1 MPSDAPLPSRYEIR
15 PLGPEHVEWAKAIV
29 THSNAFG
36 SPVWS
41 VLWPDEMTDRNYK
54 VFGALDHM
62 VEHQIASGYSLGLF
76 DTEYQYKRSESAA
89 TGGKLWWDTEDLSAD
104 GDKLMEQMDFP
115 LLSVALA
122 YDGFF
127 PFDMSRIAPVALVLG
142 GFAESLHAL
151 EVLDKRDPASWKP
164 TGPRQV
170 LMRNATATK
179 LDEGGKGL
187 MRHLAHRIMRQA
199 AENGFRGMQIEGYHD
214 SVTAVWSNPPA
225 PFKGEIVS
233 RINAW
238 TWGVEN
244 EKGEMV
250 HMLRPSKQDCS
261 KIYVTLKA

>member
-1 MPSDAPLPSRYEIR
+1 MPSDAP
-15 PLGPEHVEWAKAIV
+15 HAEWAKAIV

-41 VLWPDEMTDRNYK
+41 VLWPDEMTDRTYT
-54 VFGALDHM
+54 VFAAMDHL
-62 VEHQIASGYSLGLF
+62 VEHQIASGYSLGIF
-76 DTEYQYKRSESAA
+76 DTRYQYKRPESAA
-89 TGGKLWWDTEDLSAD
+89 AGGKLWWDPTDLSAD
-104 GDKLMEQMDFP
+104 GDELMAQMDFP

-122 YDGFF
+122 YDGFY
-127 PFDMSRIAPVALVLG
+127 PFDMSRIAPVAQALP

-151 EVLDKRDPASWKP
+151 ETLDGRDPAGWKP

-199 AENGFRGMQIEGYHD
+199 AEDGFRGIQIEGYHD
-214 SVTAVWSNPPA
+214 SVTAVWSKPA
-225 PFKGEIVS
+225 AAVQGEIVS

-238 TWGVEN
+238 TWGVED

-250 HMLRPSKQDCS
+250 YMLRPSKQDCS
-261 KIYVTLKA
+261 KIYVTLKEQAAGQD